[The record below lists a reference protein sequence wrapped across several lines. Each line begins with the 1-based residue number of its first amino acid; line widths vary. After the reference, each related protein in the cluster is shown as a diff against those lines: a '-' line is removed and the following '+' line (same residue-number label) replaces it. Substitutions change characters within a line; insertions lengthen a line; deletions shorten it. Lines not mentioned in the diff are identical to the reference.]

1 VLFLCP
7 EAGAAAAAL
16 TRAGRATAQQRQHQR
31 PIHWGDCEPPAA
43 LIERYT
49 LPEMG
54 AIWSEEAKFQSW
66 LDVEIAA
73 TEANCELGRVPAEAV
88 ATIKEKAR
96 FSVERILEIEAEVR
110 HDVIAFLTNVNEH
123 VGDAGR
129 YIHVGMTSS
138 DVLDTGVALQMKASV
153 QLLRTE
159 LDRLAE
165 ALRTL
170 AREHKATVMIG
181 RSHAIHGEPITFG
194 FKLAG
199 WLAEV
204 ERNRERLERVVSVGQ
219 TSGAM
224 GTYANTDPQVE
235 AIACAK
241 LGLEPDTA
249 STQVISRDR
258 HAEYVQ
264 TLALV
269 GAALERFSTE
279 IRNLQRTDVLEV
291 EENFAKG
298 QKGSS
303 AMPHKRNPIRSERI
317 SGLARVLRSYVVAA
331 LENCALWHE
340 RDISHSSVE
349 RMMLPDCSATLHF
362 MLREMT
368 AVIEGLGVYPAN
380 MARNMNVYG
389 GVVFSQRVLLALVE
403 SGISRE
409 DAYRIV
415 QRNAHTA
422 WNTAGGDFRANL
434 AADGE
439 VTARLSG
446 EQLAEC
452 FSTELH
458 QANLEV
464 IWQRLGI

>member
-1 VLFLCP
+1 M
-7 EAGAAAAAL
+7 
-16 TRAGRATAQQRQHQR
+16 
-31 PIHWGDCEPPAA
+31 
-43 LIERYT
+43 IERYT

-54 AIWSEEAKFQSW
+54 RIWSEEAKFQSW

-73 TEANCELGRVPAEAV
+73 TAANVELGRVPAEAL
-88 ATIKEKAR
+88 ATIRQKAA
-96 FSVERILEIEAEVR
+96 FEVARILEIEAEVR

-138 DVLDTGVALQMKASV
+138 DVLDTGLALQLKASV
-153 QLLRTE
+153 ALLRTE
-159 LDRLAE
+159 LDALAE
-165 ALRTL
+165 ALRQL

-194 FKLAG
+194 FKVAG
-199 WLAEV
+199 WLAET
-204 ERNRERLERVVSVGQ
+204 ERNRERLHRLETVVAVGQ
-219 TSGAM
+219 ISGAM

-235 AIACAK
+235 AITCRL
-241 LGLEPDTA
+241 LGLVPDTA
-249 STQVISRDR
+249 STQVIGRDR

-269 GAALERFSTE
+269 GASLERFSTE

-317 SGLARVLRSYVVAA
+317 SGLARVLRGYTVAA

-349 RMMLPDCSATLHF
+349 RMMLPDCSVTLHF
-362 MLREMT
+362 MLREM
-368 AVIEGLGVYPAN
+368 AEVVKGLGVYPEN

-403 SGISRE
+403 SGLARE
-409 DAYRIV
+409 EAYRIV

-422 WNTAGGDFRANL
+422 WNSEGGDFRANL
-434 AADGE
+434 EADAD
-439 VTARLSG
+439 VTSLLSP
-446 EQLAEC
+446 EQLADC
-452 FSTELH
+452 FSTDLH
-458 QANLEV
+458 QANLGV
-464 IWQRLGI
+464 IWERLGI

>member
-1 VLFLCP
+1 M
-7 EAGAAAAAL
+7 
-16 TRAGRATAQQRQHQR
+16 
-31 PIHWGDCEPPAA
+31 
-43 LIERYT
+43 IERYT

-73 TEANCELGRVPAEAV
+73 TEANSELGHVPAEAV
-88 ATIKEKAR
+88 DTIRRKAR
-96 FSVERILEIEAEVR
+96 FEVRRILEIEAEVR

-138 DVLDTGVALQMKASV
+138 DVLDTGLALQMKASV
-153 QLLRTE
+153 QLLRDE
-159 LDRLAE
+159 LDKLAD
-165 ALRTL
+165 ALRAL
-170 AREHKATVMIG
+170 ARAHKDTVMIG

-194 FKLAG
+194 FKVAG
-199 WLAEV
+199 WLAETL
-204 ERNRERLERVVSVGQ
+204 RNQERLERLEAVVSVGQ
-219 TSGAM
+219 ISGAM
-224 GTYANTDPQVE
+224 GTYANTDPRVE
-235 AIACAK
+235 AMACAR
-241 LGLEPDTA
+241 LGLVPDTA
-249 STQVISRDR
+249 STQVIARDR

-317 SGLARVLRSYVVAA
+317 SGLARVLRSYTVAA

-368 AVIEGLGVYPAN
+368 DVVRGLGIYPEN
-380 MARNMNVYG
+380 MTRNMNVYG

-403 SGISRE
+403 SGLRRE
-409 DAYRIV
+409 EAYRIV
-415 QRNAHTA
+415 QHHAHAA
-422 WNTAGGDFRANL
+422 WNRDGGDFRAAL
-434 AADGE
+434 EADPS
-439 VTARLSG
+439 VTERLDPG
-446 EQLAEC
+446 KLAEC
-452 FSTELH
+452 FSTEVH
-458 QANLEV
+458 RANLPV
-464 IWQRLGI
+464 IWERLGLAE

>member
-1 VLFLCP
+1 M
-7 EAGAAAAAL
+7 
-16 TRAGRATAQQRQHQR
+16 
-31 PIHWGDCEPPAA
+31 
-43 LIERYT
+43 IERYT

-54 AIWSEEAKFQSW
+54 RLWSEEAKFQSW
-66 LDVEIAA
+66 LEVEIAA
-73 TEANCELGRVPAEAV
+73 TAASVELGRVPAEAL
-88 ATIKEKAR
+88 ATIREKAR
-96 FSVERILEIEAEVR
+96 FEVPRILEIEAEVR

-138 DVLDTGVALQMKASV
+138 DVLDTGLALQLKASV
-153 QLLRTE
+153 SLLRTE
-159 LDRLAE
+159 LDALAD
-165 ALRTL
+165 ALRQL

-194 FKLAG
+194 FKVAG
-199 WLAEV
+199 WLAET
-204 ERNRERLERVVSVGQ
+204 ERNRERLERLERVVAVGQ
-219 TSGAM
+219 ISGAM

-235 AIACAK
+235 AITCRL
-241 LGLEPDTA
+241 LGLVPDTA
-249 STQVISRDR
+249 STQVIARDR

-269 GAALERFSTE
+269 GTSLERFSTE

-317 SGLARVLRSYVVAA
+317 GGLARVLRSYTVAA
-331 LENCALWHE
+331 LENSALWHE

-349 RMMLPDCSATLHF
+349 RMMLPDCSVTLHF
-362 MLREMT
+362 MLREMSE
-368 AVIEGLGVYPAN
+368 VVKGLGVYPEN

-403 SGISRE
+403 SGLSRE

-415 QRNAHTA
+415 QRHAHTA
-422 WNTAGGDFRANL
+422 WNSEGGDFRANL
-434 AADGE
+434 EADAD
-439 VTARLSG
+439 VTSRLSS
-446 EQLAEC
+446 ELLADC
-452 FSTELH
+452 FSTDLH
-458 QANLEV
+458 QANLAV
-464 IWQRLGI
+464 IWERLGI

>member
-1 VLFLCP
+1 M
-7 EAGAAAAAL
+7 
-16 TRAGRATAQQRQHQR
+16 GR
-31 PIHWGDCEPPAA
+31 
-43 LIERYT
+43 L
-49 LPEMG
+49 
-54 AIWSEEAKFQSW
+54 WSEEAKFQSW

-73 TEANCELGRVPAEAV
+73 TAAQCELGRVPPEAL
-88 ATIKEKAR
+88 ATIREQAA
-96 FSVERILEIEAEVR
+96 FEVSRILEIEAEVR

-138 DVLDTGVALQMKASV
+138 DVLDTGLALQLKRSV
-153 QLLRTE
+153 AVLRTE
-159 LDRLAE
+159 LDQLAE
-165 ALRTL
+165 ALRQL
-170 AREHKATVMIG
+170 ARAHKDTVMIG

-194 FKLAG
+194 FKVAG
-199 WLAEV
+199 WLAET
-204 ERNRERLERVVSVGQ
+204 ERNRERLERLERVVSVGQ
-219 TSGAM
+219 ISGAM
-224 GTYANTDPQVE
+224 GTYANTDPEVE
-235 AIACAK
+235 AITCRL
-241 LGLEPDTA
+241 LGLEPDAA

-269 GAALERFSTE
+269 GASLERFSTE

-317 SGLARVLRSYVVAA
+317 SGLARVLRSYTVAA
-331 LENCALWHE
+331 LENVALWHE

-349 RMMLPDCSATLHF
+349 RMMLPDCSVTLHF

-368 AVIEGLGVYPAN
+368 EVVKGLGVYPEN
-380 MARNMNVYG
+380 MARNLNVYG

-403 SGISRE
+403 SGLSRE

-415 QRNAHTA
+415 QVHAHSA
-422 WNTAGGDFRANL
+422 WNREGGDFRANL
-434 AADGE
+434 EGDAE

-446 EQLAEC
+446 EELAAC
-452 FSTELH
+452 FATDLH
-458 QANLEV
+458 RANLDV
-464 IWQRLGI
+464 IWERLGI

>member
-1 VLFLCP
+1 
-7 EAGAAAAAL
+7 
-16 TRAGRATAQQRQHQR
+16 
-31 PIHWGDCEPPAA
+31 

-54 AIWSEEAKFQSW
+54 NIWSEQAKFQGW

-73 TEANCELGRVPAEAV
+73 CQANAELGRLPVEALKQIRERSSFEVP
-88 ATIKEKAR
+88 
-96 FSVERILEIEAEVR
+96 RILEIEAEVR
-110 HDVIAFLTNVNEH
+110 HDLIAFLTNVNEH

-138 DVLDTGVALQMKASV
+138 DVVDTGLALQLKASV
-153 QLLRTE
+153 AVLRQE
-159 LDRLAE
+159 LDQLAD

-170 AREHKATVMIG
+170 ARAHKDTVMIG

-194 FKLAG
+194 FKVAG
-199 WLAEV
+199 WLAET
-204 ERNRERLERVVSVGQ
+204 ERNRERLARLDKVVGVGQ
-219 TSGAM
+219 ISGAM

-235 AIACAK
+235 AITCRI

-249 STQVISRDR
+249 STQVIGRDR

-269 GAALERFSTE
+269 GASLERFSTE

-291 EENFAKG
+291 EESFVKG

-317 SGLARVLRSYVVAA
+317 SGLARVLRSYTVAA
-331 LENCALWHE
+331 LENCSLWHE

-349 RMMLPDCSATLHF
+349 RMMLPDCSVTLHF

-368 AVIEGLGVYPAN
+368 EVVRGLGVYPNN

-403 SGISRE
+403 SGLNRE
-409 DAYRIV
+409 QAYRIV
-415 QRNAHTA
+415 QRHAHAA
-422 WNTAGGDFRANL
+422 WNQEGGNFRANL
-434 AADGE
+434 EADAE
-439 VTARLSG
+439 VTDRLSAQQI
-446 EQLAEC
+446 EAC
-452 FSTELH
+452 FSCELH
-458 QANLEV
+458 QSQLAV

>member
-1 VLFLCP
+1 M
-7 EAGAAAAAL
+7 
-16 TRAGRATAQQRQHQR
+16 
-31 PIHWGDCEPPAA
+31 
-43 LIERYT
+43 IERYT

-54 AIWSEEAKFQSW
+54 RIWSEEAKFQSW

-73 TEANCELGRVPAEAV
+73 TAANRELGRVPAEALAEIRAKASFEV
-88 ATIKEKAR
+88 A
-96 FSVERILEIEAEVR
+96 RILEIEAEVR

-138 DVLDTGVALQMKASV
+138 DVLDTGLALQLKASV
-153 QLLRTE
+153 ALLRTE
-159 LDRLAE
+159 LDGLAT
-165 ALRTL
+165 ALRQL
-170 AREHKATVMIG
+170 ARAHKDTVMIG

-194 FKLAG
+194 FKVAG
-199 WLAEV
+199 WLAET
-204 ERNRERLERVVSVGQ
+204 ERNRERLERLERLVAVGQ
-219 TSGAM
+219 ISGAM

-235 AIACAK
+235 AITCRL
-241 LGLEPDTA
+241 LGLEADTA

-269 GAALERFSTE
+269 GASLERFATE

-317 SGLARVLRSYVVAA
+317 SGLARVLRSYTVAA
-331 LENCALWHE
+331 LENVALWHE

-349 RMMLPDCSATLHF
+349 RMMLPDCSVTLHF

-368 AVIEGLGVYPAN
+368 EVVNGLGVYPQN
-380 MARNMNVYG
+380 MARNLHVYG
-389 GVVFSQRVLLALVE
+389 GVVFSQRVLLALVAA
-403 SGISRE
+403 GLGRD

-415 QRNAHTA
+415 QRHAHAA
-422 WNTAGGDFRANL
+422 WNSEGGDFRANL
-434 AADGE
+434 EADAE
-439 VTARLSG
+439 VSARLSA

-452 FSTELH
+452 FATDLH
-458 QANLEV
+458 RANLEL

>member
-1 VLFLCP
+1 M
-7 EAGAAAAAL
+7 
-16 TRAGRATAQQRQHQR
+16 
-31 PIHWGDCEPPAA
+31 
-43 LIERYT
+43 IERYT

-54 AIWSEEAKFQSW
+54 NLWSEQAKFQSW

-96 FSVERILEIEAEVR
+96 FDVERILEIEAEVR

-138 DVLDTGVALQMKASV
+138 DVLDTGLALQMKASV

-159 LDRLAE
+159 LDKLAD
-165 ALRTL
+165 ALRDL
-170 AREHKATVMIG
+170 AGAHKGTVMIG

-194 FKLAG
+194 FKVAG

-204 ERNRERLERVVSVGQ
+204 VRDQERLERLERVVSVGQ
-219 TSGAM
+219 ISGAM

-235 AIACAK
+235 AIACAR
-241 LGLEPDTA
+241 LGLVPDTA
-249 STQVISRDR
+249 STQVIARDR

-317 SGLARVLRSYVVAA
+317 GGLARVLRSYVVAA

-349 RMMLPDCSATLHF
+349 RMMLPDCSVTLHF

-368 AVIEGLGVYPAN
+368 EVVKGLGVYPDN
-380 MARNMNVYG
+380 MVRNMNVYG

-403 SGISRE
+403 SGLNRE
-409 DAYRIV
+409 EAYRIV

-422 WNTAGGDFRANL
+422 WNTGGGDFRANL
-434 AADGE
+434 ESDAD
-439 VTARLSG
+439 VTSRLTPA
-446 EQLAEC
+446 QLADC
-452 FSTELH
+452 FSTALH
-458 QANLEV
+458 QENLGV
-464 IWQRLGI
+464 IWERLGI

>member
-1 VLFLCP
+1 
-7 EAGAAAAAL
+7 
-16 TRAGRATAQQRQHQR
+16 
-31 PIHWGDCEPPAA
+31 

-54 AIWSEEAKFQSW
+54 NLWSEQAKFQGW
-66 LDVEIAA
+66 LDVELAA
-73 TEANCELGRVPAEAV
+73 CQANAELGRLPEEALQQ
-88 ATIKEKAR
+88 IREKAT
-96 FSVERILEIEAEVR
+96 FEVWRILEIEAEVR

-138 DVLDTGVALQMKASV
+138 DVVDTGLALQLKASV
-153 QLLRTE
+153 AVLRRE
-159 LDRLAE
+159 LDRLGD
-165 ALRTL
+165 ALREL
-170 AREHKATVMIG
+170 ARAHKDTVMIG

-194 FKLAG
+194 FKVAG
-199 WLAEV
+199 WLAET
-204 ERNRERLERVVSVGQ
+204 ERNRERLARLDKVVSVGQ
-219 TSGAM
+219 ISGAM

-235 AIACAK
+235 AISCRI

-249 STQVISRDR
+249 STQVIGRDR

-269 GAALERFSTE
+269 GVSLERFATE

-291 EENFAKG
+291 EESFAKG

-317 SGLARVLRSYVVAA
+317 SGLARVLRSYTVAA
-331 LENCALWHE
+331 LENCSLWHE

-349 RMMLPDCSATLHF
+349 RMMLPDCSVTLHF

-368 AVIEGLGVYPAN
+368 EVVRGLGVYPDN

-403 SGISRE
+403 SGMNRE
-409 DAYRIV
+409 QAYRIV
-415 QRNAHTA
+415 QRHAHAA
-422 WNTAGGDFRANL
+422 WNQEGGNFRANL
-434 AADGE
+434 EADAE
-439 VTARLSG
+439 VSDRLSP
-446 EQLAEC
+446 EQLESC
-452 FSTELH
+452 FSCGLH
-458 QANLEV
+458 QSQLAV

>member
-1 VLFLCP
+1 M
-7 EAGAAAAAL
+7 
-16 TRAGRATAQQRQHQR
+16 
-31 PIHWGDCEPPAA
+31 
-43 LIERYT
+43 IERYT

-54 AIWSEEAKFQSW
+54 SIWSEQAKYQSW

-73 TEANCELGRVPAEAV
+73 TAAQAQLGRVPEQAL
-88 ATIKEKAR
+88 ATIRAKAS
-96 FSVERILEIEAEVR
+96 FEVERILEIEAEVR

-123 VGDAGR
+123 VGEAGR

-138 DVLDTGVALQMKASV
+138 DVLDTGLALQLKASV
-153 QLLRTE
+153 QLLRLE
-159 LDRLAE
+159 LDGLAD
-165 ALRTL
+165 ALLAL
-170 AREHKATVMIG
+170 ARAHKATVMIG
-181 RSHAIHGEPITFG
+181 RSHAIHGEPISFG

-204 ERNRERLERVVSVGQ
+204 QRNQERLERLAQVVSVGQ
-219 TSGAM
+219 ISGAM

-235 AIACAK
+235 AITCAQ
-241 LGLEPDTA
+241 LGLVPDAA
-249 STQVISRDR
+249 STQVIGRDR

-269 GAALERFSTE
+269 GVALERFATE

-317 SGLARVLRSYVVAA
+317 SGLARVLRSYTVAA

-368 AVIEGLGVYPAN
+368 EVIQGLGVYPDN

-403 SGISRE
+403 AGLSRE
-409 DAYRIV
+409 LAYRIV
-415 QRNAHTA
+415 QRNAHAA
-422 WNTAGGDFRANL
+422 WNSEGGDFRANL
-434 AADGE
+434 AADAE
-439 VTARLSG
+439 VNAALSP
-446 EQLAEC
+446 EQLAAC
-452 FSTELH
+452 FATDLH
-458 QANLEV
+458 LANLDV

>member
-1 VLFLCP
+1 
-7 EAGAAAAAL
+7 
-16 TRAGRATAQQRQHQR
+16 
-31 PIHWGDCEPPAA
+31 

-54 AIWSEEAKFQSW
+54 QIWSEEAKFQSW

-73 TEANCELGRVPAEAV
+73 TAANVELGGVPAEAL
-88 ATIKEKAR
+88 ATIRAKAR
-96 FSVERILEIEAEVR
+96 FEVARILEIEAEVR

-138 DVLDTGVALQMKASV
+138 DVLDTGLALQLMASVAL
-153 QLLRTE
+153 LRAE
-159 LDRLAE
+159 LDALAD
-165 ALRTL
+165 ALRQL
-170 AREHKATVMIG
+170 AREHKATAMIG

-194 FKLAG
+194 FKVAG
-199 WLAEV
+199 WLAET
-204 ERNRERLERVVSVGQ
+204 ERNRERLERLERVVAVGQ
-219 TSGAM
+219 ISGAM

-235 AIACAK
+235 AITCRL
-241 LGLEPDTA
+241 LGLAPDTA
-249 STQVISRDR
+249 STQVIARDR

-269 GAALERFSTE
+269 GTSLERFSTE

-317 SGLARVLRSYVVAA
+317 GGLARVLRSYTVAA

-349 RMMLPDCSATLHF
+349 RMMLPDCSVTLHF

-368 AVIEGLGVYPAN
+368 EVVKGLGVYPEN
-380 MARNMNVYG
+380 MARNMNLYG

-409 DAYRIV
+409 EAYRIV

-422 WNTAGGDFRANL
+422 WNTEGGDFRANL
-434 AADGE
+434 TADAD
-439 VTARLSG
+439 VTARLSA
-446 EQLAEC
+446 EQLASC

-458 QANLEV
+458 QANLSV
-464 IWQRLGI
+464 IWERLGI